1 MSDGPA
7 AASPGVRGRAPLRPP
22 VFEIGLKG
30 YLYGAAAVRLA
41 VAADRLAA
49 EHDVAIVF
57 DPQAVDIAAVAAATS
72 HLLVFAQH
80 VDPVT
85 IGRGVGA
92 VLAEAVREAGAQ
104 GVLLNHSERRLT
116 LADLRRTIERAKE
129 VGLAT
134 LVCADSPE
142 EAAAIAML
150 GPDIVLAEPPEL
162 IATGRSTATAMRDF
176 VERSIDLVR
185 RVDPS
190 VLVMCSAGIRTA
202 RDAADMMRLGVD
214 GTGSTSGILKAS
226 DPVAQMRAMVESVAE
241 TWREIHPGDPAA
253 RSATERPTT
262 VGRRGQP

>member
-1 MSDGPA
+1 MSTHWSA
-7 AASPGVRGRAPLRPP
+7 AQVRVRARAPLRPP

-30 YLYGAAAVRLA
+30 YVHGAEAVGLA
-41 VAADRLAA
+41 IEADRLAA

-72 HLLVFAQH
+72 RLLVFAQH
-80 VDPVT
+80 MDPVT

-92 VLAEAVREAGAQ
+92 VLAEAVRDAGGQ
-104 GVLLNHSERRLT
+104 GALLNHSERRLT

-129 VGLAT
+129 VGLST

-162 IATGRSTATAMRDF
+162 IATGRSTATEMRDF
-176 VERSIDLVR
+176 VERSIELVK

-190 VLVMCSAGIRTA
+190 VLVMCSAGIHSA
-202 RDAADMMRLGVD
+202 EDVAEMMRLGVD

-226 DPVAQMRAMVESVAE
+226 DPVAQMTAMVEAIAR
-241 TWREIHPGDPAA
+241 TWRELHPADAAAAPA
-253 RSATERPTT
+253 
-262 VGRRGQP
+262 V